1 MKETAEAMTA
11 PAMMA
16 AHETAEAGD
25 SFARA
30 SAGLET

>member
-11 PAMMA
+11 PAMTA

-30 SAGLET
+30 RVGLET